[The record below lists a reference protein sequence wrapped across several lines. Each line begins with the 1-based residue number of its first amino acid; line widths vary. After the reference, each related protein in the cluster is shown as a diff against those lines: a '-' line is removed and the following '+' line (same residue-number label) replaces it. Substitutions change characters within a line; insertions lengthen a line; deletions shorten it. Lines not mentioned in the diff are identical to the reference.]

1 MPLMAKYL
9 RQTVQ
14 ASRRAPP
21 FTHII
26 AVEPPGAILSLFVRG
41 AENSYHMTNSK
52 AINGI

>member
-21 FTHII
+21 FAHII
-26 AVEPPGAILSLFVRG
+26 ATEPLGAVLSLFVYRV
-41 AENSYHMTNSK
+41 EEF
-52 AINGI
+52 IV